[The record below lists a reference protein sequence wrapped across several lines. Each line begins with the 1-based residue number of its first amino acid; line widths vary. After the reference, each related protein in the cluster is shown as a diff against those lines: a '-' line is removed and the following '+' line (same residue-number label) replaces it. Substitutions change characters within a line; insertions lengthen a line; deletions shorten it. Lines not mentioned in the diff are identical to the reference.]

1 MKRQP
6 TEWEKKDICKCYDCL
21 GVNIQNISTV
31 YTTQYQIKIQL
42 KNEQKNLNR
51 HSSKEDIQMPNM
63 HMKRYSTS
71 LIISEMQIKTA
82 MRYHLTP
89 VRVTVIKK
97 NKWQML
103 ARMWRKGEPSTMG
116 CYWKCKLVQPLW
128 KTVWIFIKKKKTMIL
143 QCHSWVYSQRKWKH

>member
-82 MRYHLTP
+82 MRYHLIP
-89 VRVTVIKK
+89 VRMAIIKK
-97 NKWQML
+97 AINLCW
-103 ARMWRKGEPSTMG
+103 
-116 CYWKCKLVQPLW
+116 
-128 KTVWIFIKKKKTMIL
+128 
-143 QCHSWVYSQRKWKH
+143 